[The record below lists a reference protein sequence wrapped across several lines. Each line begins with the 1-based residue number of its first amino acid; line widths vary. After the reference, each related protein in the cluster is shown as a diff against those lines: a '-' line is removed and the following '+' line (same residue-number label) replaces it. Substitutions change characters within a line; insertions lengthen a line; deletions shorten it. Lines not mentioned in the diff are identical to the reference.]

1 MLNQFHPENTYA
13 TTSTTSTHGFVEKA
27 PRRGSRTRKAALL
40 GTALTGMLAL
50 PPTIGSAGEPS
61 IKVTDES
68 FKCISQM
75 TKVRHFYVD
84 NLAGN
89 LPETVAVATAGRGD
103 YPEGSVV
110 QLMPN
115 EVMIKQQKGYSPATR
130 DWEFFWIDVDKNGSK
145 IFTRGFAEVNN
156 RLGLNCFT
164 CHVKARPEF
173 DFICETDQGCD
184 PIPVTKAMFG
194 ALQRTD
200 PRCEGSDKIS
210 AEDAEALRQL
220 GEIVKALTEKK

>member
-1 MLNQFHPENTYA
+1 MKHRSIALRRAAVA
-13 TTSTTSTHGFVEKA
+13 TLA
-27 PRRGSRTRKAALL
+27 I
-40 GTALTGMLAL
+40 TGMLAVA
-50 PPTIGSAGEPS
+50 GSPQADEPKV
-61 IKVTDES
+61 KVTDSS
-68 FKCISQM
+68 FKCITNM

-84 NLAGN
+84 NLLGN
-89 LPETVAVATAGRGD
+89 DAATIAVAQAGKGD

-115 EVMIKQQKGYSPATR
+115 EVMIKQQKGFNPATR
-130 DWEFFWIDVDKNGSK
+130 DWEFFWIDVDRNGSK

-173 DFICETDQGCD
+173 DFICETDHGCD

-200 PRCEGSDKIS
+200 PRCPGSEQVS
-210 AEDAEALRQL
+210 AEDKQALAQL
-220 GEIVKALTEKK
+220 GEIVKALTSKK

>member
-84 NLAGN
+84 NLAGK
-89 LPETVAVATAGRGD
+89 LPRPWQWRLQAAAT
-103 YPEGSVV
+103 
-110 QLMPN
+110 
-115 EVMIKQQKGYSPATR
+115 T
-130 DWEFFWIDVDKNGSK
+130 
-145 IFTRGFAEVNN
+145 
-156 RLGLNCFT
+156 
-164 CHVKARPEF
+164 
-173 DFICETDQGCD
+173 
-184 PIPVTKAMFG
+184 
-194 ALQRTD
+194 
-200 PRCEGSDKIS
+200 PRVRSCN
-210 AEDAEALRQL
+210 
-220 GEIVKALTEKK
+220 